1 MKKVATGFMAMAFAL
16 GLAACQDNNETVGEA
31 ENPQDLEQLE
41 SPAAGE
47 PATPPMEEEN
57 RSMEPGMGADPG
69 TTEPGTQSIEPDVQV
84 IPPEEEGTTQQ
95 Y

>member
-16 GLAACQDNNETVGEA
+16 GLAACQDSNETVSEA
-31 ENPQDLEQLE
+31 QNPQDLEQLE

-47 PATPPMEEEN
+47 PTPPPMDEQ
-57 RSMEPGMGADPG
+57 SQPMDPGMTDPG
-69 TTEPGTQSIEPDVQV
+69 MTEPGSQTIEPDVQV